1 MTRLWLL
8 KRLYSKVSWKCNNNS
23 HKNYV
28 DDEESYGYDNNVQ
41 HNQGRPKRQQQQ
53 LPLLLQQS
61 AELLEEEHDKES
73 LS

>member
-41 HNQGRPKRQQQQ
+41 HNQGPKRQQQ
-53 LPLLLQQS
+53 LLLLQLS
-61 AELLEEEHDKES
+61 AELIEEEHDKES